1 MDSFS
6 SVISAIVN
14 AQRQNYRRLEINLTQ
29 GAGSS
34 KIRRLLQRLQREGYV
49 ESVSFV
55 SNINTQNKSTTNYT
69 VFLKYDSTGNP
80 AIRSFFRVSTPSR
93 RVYLKTNSFW
103 QPQTTL
109 GTLVVSTSFGIITDR
124 SARIINVGGEVL
136 GGIR

>member
-93 RVYLKTNSFW
+93 RVYLKTNSF
-103 QPQTTL
+103 
-109 GTLVVSTSFGIITDR
+109 
-124 SARIINVGGEVL
+124 
-136 GGIR
+136 